1 MNNGILLCCHGTK
14 STKGTNDTK
23 KLLKIFKE
31 KNKDYII
38 KIGYLEIRK
47 PSIKDQLEFFF
58 KKKLNNL
65 IIAPVMIFPGNHVTK
80 DIPRI
85 ITSTKKKYNNLPKI
99 FVTKPLVYSKDF
111 FNTIQKNIKNL
122 NRKKKI
128 GLIVAASNTINF
140 KAKNEINLL
149 AKKVSKENKLSFYK
163 SVLISLNK
171 KKLKDELRNIDLPH
185 DKLLVLPFFL
195 FRGKL
200 LKNLIFVIKEL
211 NMEQKD
217 KFTLCNHLN
226 NYKSICEQIINMIN
240 IKIHKNNVK

>member
-85 ITSTKKKYNNLPKI
+85 ITSTKKKI
-99 FVTKPLVYSKDF
+99 
-111 FNTIQKNIKNL
+111 
-122 NRKKKI
+122 
-128 GLIVAASNTINF
+128 
-140 KAKNEINLL
+140 
-149 AKKVSKENKLSFYK
+149 
-163 SVLISLNK
+163 
-171 KKLKDELRNIDLPH
+171 
-185 DKLLVLPFFL
+185 
-195 FRGKL
+195 
-200 LKNLIFVIKEL
+200 
-211 NMEQKD
+211 
-217 KFTLCNHLN
+217 
-226 NYKSICEQIINMIN
+226 
-240 IKIHKNNVK
+240 